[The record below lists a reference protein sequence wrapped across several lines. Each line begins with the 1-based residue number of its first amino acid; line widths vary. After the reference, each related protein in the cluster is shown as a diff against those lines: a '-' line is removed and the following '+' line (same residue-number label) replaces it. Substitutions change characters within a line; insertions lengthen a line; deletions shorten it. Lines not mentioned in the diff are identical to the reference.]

1 MVGITARSIPHAEV
15 RQQRTNDRRELSG
28 DTIEHSQTPLLM
40 NQDIRRRKDA
50 KMPRGG
56 PKRKPDR
63 GSDLSNRCLLLSP
76 KIREN
81 HDPATVRHSF
91 EQAFHGFHPLI
102 VPYSCEYSVLP
113 FRNKKSS
120 SYSRLKYR
128 RTRLFGTARSSRH
141 PPAPLG
147 AADAMLVHAE
157 VMRDLVPHRVADHG
171 LRFLRIA
178 RDRQD
183 RQHENRYLVREN
195 PVVMRAARDLRHSF
209 VEPEEGCI
217 DAEAHGAALGGRW
230 LVLHHDGHI
239 IEAAQKFLR
248 NAVQAIGHQRFEF
261 AARHQGMQPN

>member
-91 EQAFHGFHPLI
+91 EQALHGFHTLI
-102 VPYSCEYSVLP
+102 VPYSCEYGILTTSNQKRIIIISSVG
-113 FRNKKSS
+113 
-120 SYSRLKYR
+120 RLEFICSGLRAPQGIRRRRSAR
-128 RTRLFGTARSSRH
+128 RTRCSSMPKWCAISCHTVSQTISSSSPWCRRH
-141 PPAPLG
+141 A
-147 AADAMLVHAE
+147 
-157 VMRDLVPHRVADHG
+157 
-171 LRFLRIA
+171 
-178 RDRQD
+178 
-183 RQHENRYLVREN
+183 
-195 PVVMRAARDLRHSF
+195 
-209 VEPEEGCI
+209 
-217 DAEAHGAALGGRW
+217 
-230 LVLHHDGHI
+230 
-239 IEAAQKFLR
+239 
-248 NAVQAIGHQRFEF
+248 
-261 AARHQGMQPN
+261 